1 MRHKEVVISEI
12 FFNTVYFSLKK
23 TDTYL
28 SPISYFRVLKKIM
41 NMINLKMIILCHN
54 KNSLFSKSIVSVQ
67 YTTKGGG
74 IRFLLSNAHGVC
86 C

>member
-1 MRHKEVVISEI
+1 MRHKEFVILEI

-28 SPISYFRVLKKIM
+28 SPILHFRVFKKIM
-41 NMINLKMIILCHN
+41 NTRNLKINILCHD
-54 KNSLFSKSIVSVQ
+54 KNSLFSKSIISVQ